1 MRLMMCLCL
10 GTCALI
16 AGCPTTP
23 PAEENP
29 AAILE
34 GVWSVTPE
42 DPGEIE
48 GVEYT
53 ATFDG
58 DGQLLELRGI
68 GPDGGVAILD
78 TTDSTT
84 ELDSDQVTISVPVAL
99 GTRIFEGTL
108 SEDEN
113 TIVGSVTEEIDLGDL
128 ELVLPGGNLTFER
141 ITENS

>member
-1 MRLMMCLCL
+1 MRVMTCLCI

-16 AGCPTTP
+16 AGCRTTP
-23 PAEENP
+23 PAEANP

-34 GVWSVTPE
+34 GLWSVTPE

-84 ELDSDQVTISVPVAL
+84 ELDGDQVTISVPVAL

-113 TIVGSVTEEIDLGDL
+113 TIVGSITEEIDLGDL

-141 ITENS
+141 ITENP

>member
-1 MRLMMCLCL
+1 MRVMTCLCI

-16 AGCPTTP
+16 AGCPTAP

-34 GVWSVTPE
+34 GLWSVTPE

-68 GPDGGVAILD
+68 GPDGGVAVLD

-84 ELDSDQVTISVPVAL
+84 ELDGDQVTISVPVAL

-113 TIVGSVTEEIDLGDL
+113 TIVGSITEEIDLGDL

-141 ITENS
+141 ITENP

>member
-1 MRLMMCLCL
+1 
-10 GTCALI
+10 LI
-16 AGCPTTP
+16 AGCRTTP

-34 GVWSVTPE
+34 GLWSVTPE

-84 ELDSDQVTISVPVAL
+84 ELDGDQVTISVPVAL

-113 TIVGSVTEEIDLGDL
+113 TIVGSITEEIDLGDL

-141 ITENS
+141 ITENP